1 MKLIANYHFIIAPLL
16 LFSFTVS
23 SEPAEDHWTPDADI
37 TIWLG
42 IKDVRSLI
50 ESEKYSD
57 ALELLEGL
65 EIVSPENAEIHNLI
79 GYAYHQNGNFRKSLS
94 AYQRALLLDPKHKG
108 ALEYQGELFLTLG
121 QIEKAVENLD
131 KLKNICPSGCPELA
145 DLENEIE
152 DWRDGK

>member
-1 MKLIANYHFIIAPLL
+1 MKLKVNCHFIIASLL

-23 SEPAEDHWTPDADI
+23 SEPAEDHWAPDADI
-37 TIWLG
+37 TTWLR

-50 ESEKYSD
+50 ESEKFID

-65 EIVSPENAEIHNLI
+65 EIKSPENAEVHNLL
-79 GYAYHQNGNFRKSLS
+79 GYTYHKSGDFEKSLP
-94 AYQRALLLDPKHKG
+94 AYQRALFLDPEHKG

-121 QIEKAVENLD
+121 QIDKAIENLD
-131 KLKNICPSGCPELA
+131 KLKNICPSGCPELT
-145 DLENEIE
+145 DLENEIK